1 MNMTMNMN
9 IRQNVFSALKAAMIK
24 KDAKVISTL
33 RLIMAAI
40 KDKDIVLKGNGDAS
54 GIDETAIILLM
65 QTMIKQ
71 RNASIVLFKQGIRE
85 DLVKIEED
93 EILIISSFLPK
104 QLNDQEIEDAV
115 VNAIKLTQSES
126 IKDMGKVI
134 NLMKQN
140 YIGKMDFRI
149 VSAVIKEK
157 LTK

>member
-1 MNMTMNMN
+1 MNMDIN
-9 IRQNVFSALKAAMIK
+9 IRKKIFIDLKAAMIK

-104 QLNDQEIEDAV
+104 QFNEQEIEDAV
-115 VNAIKLTQSES
+115 VNAIKLTQSVS

-134 NLMKQN
+134 NLMKQD

-149 VSAVIKEK
+149 VSTIVKEK

>member
-1 MNMTMNMN
+1 MNMN

-149 VSAVIKEK
+149 VSVLVKEK

>member
-1 MNMTMNMN
+1 MN

-93 EILIISSFLPK
+93 EILIISSFLPE
-104 QLNDQEIEDAV
+104 QLNEQEIEDAV
-115 VNAIKLTQSES
+115 VKAIKLTKSES
-126 IKDMGKVI
+126 MKDMGKVI
-134 NLMKQN
+134 NLMKQD

-149 VSAVIKEK
+149 VSRIVKEK
-157 LTK
+157 LLK

>member
-1 MNMTMNMN
+1 MNMN
-9 IRQNVFSALKAAMIK
+9 IRENVFSALKAAMIK
-24 KDAKVISTL
+24 KDAKVITTL

-40 KDKDIVLKGNGDAS
+40 KDKDIVLKGNGDSS

-85 DLVKIEED
+85 DLVKIEEH
-93 EILIISSFLPK
+93 EISIISSFLPK

-149 VSAVIKEK
+149 VSALVKEK
-157 LTK
+157 LT

>member
-1 MNMTMNMN
+1 MDMN
-9 IRQNVFSALKAAMIK
+9 IRQNVFTALKAAMIK
-24 KDAKVISTL
+24 KDTKVISTL

-104 QLNDQEIEDAV
+104 QLNEQEIEDAV
-115 VNAIKLTQSES
+115 ENAIKLSQSVS

-134 NLMKQN
+134 NLMKQD

-149 VSAVIKEK
+149 VSTIVKEK

>member
-1 MNMTMNMN
+1 MNMN
-9 IRQNVFSALKAAMIK
+9 IRQNVFSSLKAAMII
-24 KDAKVISTL
+24 KDPKVISTL

-54 GIDETAIILLM
+54 GIDETSIILLM

-71 RNASIVLFKQGIRE
+71 RKASIVLFKQGIRE

-104 QLNDQEIEDAV
+104 QLNEQEIEHAV
-115 VNAIKLTQSES
+115 VNAINLTQSVS

-149 VSAVIKEK
+149 VSAVVKEK

>member
-1 MNMTMNMN
+1 MNMN

-93 EILIISSFLPK
+93 EILIISSFLPE
-104 QLNDQEIEDAV
+104 QLSEQEIEDAV
-115 VNAIKLTQSES
+115 LNAIKLTKSES
-126 IKDMGKVI
+126 MKDMGKVI
-134 NLMKQN
+134 GLMKQD

-149 VSAVIKEK
+149 VSRIVKEK
-157 LTK
+157 LLK

>member
-1 MNMTMNMN
+1 MNMN

-149 VSAVIKEK
+149 VSALVKEK

>member
-1 MNMTMNMN
+1 MNMN

-40 KDKDIVLKGNGDAS
+40 KDKDIILKGNGDAS

-149 VSAVIKEK
+149 VSAVVKEK

>member
-1 MNMTMNMN
+1 MNMN

-104 QLNDQEIEDAV
+104 QLNEQEIEDAV
-115 VNAIKLTQSES
+115 ENAIKLSQSVS

-134 NLMKQN
+134 NLMRQN

-149 VSAVIKEK
+149 VSAVVKEK

>member
-1 MNMTMNMN
+1 MNMN
-9 IRQNVFSALKAAMIK
+9 IRQNVFSALKTAMIK
-24 KDAKVISTL
+24 KDAKVISSL

-104 QLNDQEIEDAV
+104 QLNDQEIEVAV
-115 VNAIKLTQSES
+115 VNAIKLTQSVS

-149 VSAVIKEK
+149 VSSIVKEK

>member
-1 MNMTMNMN
+1 MN

-115 VNAIKLTQSES
+115 VNAIKLTQSVS

-149 VSAVIKEK
+149 VSRIVKEK
-157 LTK
+157 LIK

>member
-1 MNMTMNMN
+1 MN
-9 IRQNVFSALKAAMIK
+9 IRQNIFIALKAAMIK
-24 KDAKVISTL
+24 KDTKVISTL

-40 KDKDIVLKGNGDAS
+40 KDRDIVLKGKGDVS
-54 GIDETAIILLM
+54 GIEETEIILLM

-93 EILIISSFLPK
+93 EILIISSFLPE
-104 QLNDQEIEDAV
+104 QLNQQEIEDAV

-134 NLMKQN
+134 SLMKQD
-140 YIGKMDFRI
+140 YIGKIDFRI
-149 VSAVIKEK
+149 VSTIVKEK
-157 LTK
+157 LIK

>member
-1 MNMTMNMN
+1 MN

-24 KDAKVISTL
+24 KDVKVISTL

-149 VSAVIKEK
+149 VSAVVKEK

>member
-1 MNMTMNMN
+1 MN

-115 VNAIKLTQSES
+115 VNAIKLTQSVS

-149 VSAVIKEK
+149 VSAVVKEK

>member
-1 MNMTMNMN
+1 MS
-9 IRQNVFSALKAAMIK
+9 IRQNVSTALKAAMIK
-24 KDAKVISTL
+24 KDVRLINTL
-33 RLIMAAI
+33 RLIIAAI
-40 KDKDIVLKGNGDAS
+40 KDRDIILKGNGNSS
-54 GIDETAIILLM
+54 GIDEIEITLLM

-104 QLNDQEIEDAV
+104 QLNKQEIEDAV
-115 VNAIKLTQSES
+115 VNAIKLTQSVS

-134 NLMKQN
+134 NLMKQD

-149 VSAVIKEK
+149 VSTIVKEK

>member
-1 MNMTMNMN
+1 MNMN

-134 NLMKQN
+134 NLMKQKYN
-140 YIGKMDFRI
+140 GKMDFRI
-149 VSAVIKEK
+149 VSKVVKER
-157 LTK
+157 LL

>member
-1 MNMTMNMN
+1 MS
-9 IRQNVFSALKAAMIK
+9 IRQNVSTALKAAMIK
-24 KDAKVISTL
+24 KDVRLINTL
-33 RLIMAAI
+33 RLIIAAI
-40 KDKDIVLKGNGDAS
+40 KDRDIILKGNGNSS
-54 GIDETAIILLM
+54 GIDQTAIILLM

-93 EILIISSFLPK
+93 EIFIISSFLPK
-104 QLNDQEIEDAV
+104 QLNEQEIEDAV
-115 VNAIKLTQSES
+115 VNAIKLTQSVS

-134 NLMKQN
+134 NLMKQD

-149 VSAVIKEK
+149 VSTIVKEK

>member
-1 MNMTMNMN
+1 MN

-115 VNAIKLTQSES
+115 VNAIKLTQSVS

-134 NLMKQN
+134 NLMKQS

-149 VSAVIKEK
+149 VSAVVKEK

>member
-1 MNMTMNMN
+1 MN
-9 IRQNVFSALKAAMIK
+9 IRQNVFSSLKAAMIK
-24 KDAKVISTL
+24 KDPKVISTL

-54 GIDETAIILLM
+54 GIDETSIILLM

-71 RNASIVLFKQGIRE
+71 RKASIVLFKQGIRE

-104 QLNDQEIEDAV
+104 QLNEQEIEHAV
-115 VNAIKLTQSES
+115 VNAINLTQSVS

-149 VSAVIKEK
+149 VSSIVKEK

>member
-1 MNMTMNMN
+1 MS
-9 IRQNVFSALKAAMIK
+9 IRQNVSRALKEGMIK
-24 KDAKVISTL
+24 KDVRLINTL
-33 RLIMAAI
+33 RLIIAAI
-40 KDKDIVLKGNGDAS
+40 KDRDIALKGIGNSS
-54 GIDETAIILLM
+54 GIDEIEIILLM

-104 QLNDQEIEDAV
+104 QFNEQEIEDAV
-115 VNAIKLTQSES
+115 INAIKLTQSLS

-134 NLMKQN
+134 NLMKQD

-149 VSAVIKEK
+149 VSTIVKEK